1 MILGMLVLLHFHIN
15 FKVSSS
21 IDAKKS
27 CCDFDGYCTKSLDH
41 LEGELAFLYL
51 VLHSRNMAYLFIYL
65 ELL

>member
-27 CCDFDGYCTKSLDH
+27 CCDFDRYCTKSLDH

-51 VLHSRNMAYLFIYL
+51 VNIKHILQDTMDVG
-65 ELL
+65 